1 MGRNIRTPLA
11 LAGVAAVALL
21 SGCGMAGTAVPGEI
35 DVRTLDVGQYPVD
48 RHHYDQTGGAKGA
61 LLEGMRMSAAVVP
74 TIHIDPSLN
83 VGQGGRVIVDSRDA
97 TAHLLAGVSRPAL
110 DRNKLLT
117 GYVTA
122 GADRPDAPG
131 ADGPGPGSTA
141 VTTLVLRF
149 PDADAAKQAATQLE
163 DSDFGVA
170 PDLNRKLSLPQ
181 YPSAYIHYRPGV
193 ASIGTFMAQKEFV
206 ISLFIQRPSADQNDL
221 LDWVH
226 KTLDAQ
232 VPALDRFQATPPDR
246 INALPADPEGLLAR
260 TVVRD
265 RSDRVPD
272 PDKFAFYGA
281 PAMVD
286 ISGDETTRQRLVD
299 DTGLDGLAVAD
310 GSSVL
315 RVKDSAAAGR
325 LIDGLVASA
334 GPEYDPWTAPA
345 TIPGVKCLQLNAR
358 GDAAHENRFRCYV
371 PYHRYVQVIGSD
383 DATDIR
389 HLVAAAYALLANNF

>member
-1 MGRNIRTPLA
+1 MGRKIRTPLV

-21 SGCGMAGTAVPGEI
+21 SGCGVTGTATPGEI
-35 DVRTLDVGQYPVD
+35 DVRTLDAGPYPVD
-48 RHHYDQTGGAKGA
+48 RHHYDQTGGTKGA

-74 TIHIDPSLN
+74 TVHIDPSLT

-110 DRNKLLT
+110 DRNKLVT

-131 ADGPGPGSTA
+131 ADGPGPGATA

-149 PDADAAKQAATQLE
+149 PNADAAKQAATQLE
-163 DSDFGVA
+163 DSDFSVA
-170 PDLNRKLSLPQ
+170 PDLNRKLTLPQ

-206 ISLFIQRPSADQNDL
+206 ISLFIQRPSPTESDL
-221 LDWVH
+221 LDWVR

-232 VPALDRFQATPPDR
+232 VPALDRFEPTPPDQL
-246 INALPADPEGLLAR
+246 NALPVDPEGLLAR
-260 TVVRD
+260 TLVAD
-265 RSDRVPD
+265 RTDRIPD

-286 ISGDETTRQRLVD
+286 ISGDEATRQRLVD
-299 DTGLDGLAVAD
+299 ETGLDALAVAD
-310 GSSVL
+310 TSSVL
-315 RVKDSAAAGR
+315 RVRDPSATGR
-325 LIDGLVASA
+325 LVDGLIASA
-334 GPEYDPWTAPA
+334 GTEYDSTNVPT
-345 TIPGVKCLQLNAR
+345 TVPGAKCLQLNAR
-358 GDAAHENRFRCYV
+358 GDAAHESRYRCYV
-371 PYHRYVQVIGSD
+371 PYHRYVQVISSD
-383 DATDIR
+383 DTADIR
-389 HLVAAAYALLANNF
+389 YRLAAAYALLANNF